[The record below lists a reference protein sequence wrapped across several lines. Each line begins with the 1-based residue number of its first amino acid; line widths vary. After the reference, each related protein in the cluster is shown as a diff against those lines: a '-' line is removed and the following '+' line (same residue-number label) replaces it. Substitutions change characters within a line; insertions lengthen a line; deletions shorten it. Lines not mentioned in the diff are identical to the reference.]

1 MTSRKMRIVLMTSF
15 ECGFVE
21 DDAKRTSDLCTEGA
35 RQRGLHRFEA
45 VSAVSSLEKIFI
57 WKLLSKNKNHHLC
70 LRRKHKR
77 KPCSCSHTRDKH
89 PSPSFKPKNFN
100 IGYHVLREHVRD
112 DSFFNAEHFTD
123 HDVTASNGEP
133 G

>member
-1 MTSRKMRIVLMTSF
+1 MLQIKTMTSSKMSIVLMTSF
-15 ECGFVE
+15 EDGFVE
-21 DDAKRTSDLCTEGA
+21 DDAKSSSDLCTEGA

-57 WKLLSKNKNHHLC
+57 WKLLSKNKNNHLC

-89 PSPSFKPKNFN
+89 LSPSSKPKTSLLIFV
-100 IGYHVLREHVRD
+100 IADE
-112 DSFFNAEHFTD
+112 
-123 HDVTASNGEP
+123 EP
-133 G
+133 